1 MNITDLVDFKI
12 RCTGCTACASV
23 CEPKSINMKKNEEGF
38 LFPQVNENLCV
49 DCGKCLSVCSINNDT
64 KFSKHSLSEIYA
76 FQADDYDLLMN
87 STSGGLFPVL
97 ANNVIKQGGV
107 VFGATYND
115 EMSVVHSCAET
126 EIDVKKFHGSKDV
139 QSELGDTFKSVEAYL
154 KQNKLVLFSGTPCQI
169 NGLKLFLGKQY
180 DNLLTVDVICYG
192 VPGELFFKKYIELI
206 ENKESAKVIDF
217 KFRDKH
223 KYGWSHTVVI
233 TFKNT
238 NGKVYSKIYG
248 NEYNN
253 LWYRAWKHCDCLRE
267 SCYNCEFVSN
277 NRVSDF
283 TIGNFWG
290 IGEVSDSFNVKN
302 GVSLL
307 AVNNKE
313 KYNFYAELKNSGI
326 FEEQDNSMLE
336 KYQHGLST
344 RKERTGKRD
353 SFYINVAGGYMNLIN
368 SLYPLGLKDKIM
380 FSVPIR
386 FQKTVIGIAKKIGG
400 IK

>member
-1 MNITDLVDFKI
+1 M
-12 RCTGCTACASV
+12 
-23 CEPKSINMKKNEEGF
+23 EKNEEGF
-38 LFPQVNENLCV
+38 LFPQVNGDLCI
-49 DCGKCLSVCSINNDT
+49 DCGKCLSVCSINNSP
-64 KFSKHSLSEIYA
+64 KFSEQSLNEIYA
-76 FQADDYDLLMN
+76 FQADAYDLLME

-97 ANNVIKQGGV
+97 ANYVVKQGGV

-126 EIDVKKFHGSKDV
+126 ENDIKKFHGSKYV

-154 KQNKLVLFSGTPCQI
+154 KQNKLVLFSGTPCQV
-169 NGLKLFLGKQY
+169 NGLNFFLGKEY
-180 DNLLTVDVICYG
+180 DNLITVDVICYG
-192 VPGELFFKKYIELI
+192 IPGQLFFKKYIELVESK
-206 ENKESAKVIDF
+206 ENAKVIDF

-233 TFKNT
+233 RFKDD

-253 LWYRAWKHCDCLRE
+253 LWYRAWKHSDCLRE
-267 SCYNCEFVSN
+267 CCYNCELISKK
-277 NRVSDF
+277 RVSDF

-290 IGEVSDSFNVKN
+290 IEEVSDSFNIKK

-307 AVNNKE
+307 AVNNKQ
-313 KYNFYAELKNSGI
+313 KFDFYDELENSGI
-326 FEEQDNSMLE
+326 IETQDRTMLE

-344 RKERTGKRD
+344 RKIRTSKRD
-353 SFYINVAGGYMNLIN
+353 SFYTDVAGGYMDMIN
-368 SLYPLGLKDKIM
+368 SLYPIGLKDKIM
-380 FSVPIR
+380 FSVPIK

-400 IK
+400 LK